1 MTLALPGLTA
11 AEAACPDPVLRVQEV
26 AGLGDDALRQ
36 EWQRLAAQDDLGG
49 FFAGP
54 GFVSAFADQMR
65 GRAAV
70 ALLTFREGERLVGV
84 LPLMRCRVW
93 RGVGLVP
100 RHDYLAGDA
109 RLLRHRGRRWLP
121 LRQISPLLGLEASV
135 LSTRLVAAPAWRE
148 RIWHALPAA
157 LAGARGWDM
166 AVFPISEPALLAATA
181 GARAA
186 GLPLALRRID
196 RPMQSLHPVLPSAG
210 LIAAGSKKF
219 RQNMRRAEKFA
230 AESGAVIEV
239 LDDDAA
245 RDALPAFA
253 DLAARSWKASDDS
266 QRAQGEVVVVQ
277 YAGAQQHLAEVLARD
292 ARQRPVLAVAR
303 RDGQWRAACLAYA
316 TERTLTPFVM
326 VQDAEAGRE
335 SFGHLV
341 LHALIDH
348 AAAQGLARVDYN
360 ANSAWVAP
368 YVNEVAM
375 VQTLA
380 LFRPGIAGRVLAA
393 LANRGGRAT

>member
-1 MTLALPGLTA
+1 MTPGLPGFSSTETPQPEVA
-11 AEAACPDPVLRVQEV
+11 LRVHEV
-26 AGLGDDALRQ
+26 AYPCDVTLGQD
-36 EWQRLAAQDDLGG
+36 WQRLAALDDRGC
-49 FFAGP
+49 FFASP
-54 GFVSAFADQMR
+54 GFVAVFADLVR
-65 GRAAV
+65 DRAQVSLLIFRV
-70 ALLTFREGERLVGV
+70 AERLVGV
-84 LPLMRCRVW
+84 LPVMRCRVW
-93 RGVGLVP
+93 RSPGLVP
-100 RHDYLAGDA
+100 RHDFLAGDQ
-109 RLLRHRGRRWLP
+109 RLLRDHGRRWVP
-121 LRQISPLLGLEASV
+121 LRQISPVLGLAASD
-135 LSTRLVAAPAWRE
+135 LSTRMVAAPGWDG
-148 RIWHALPAA
+148 RIWQALPTA
-157 LAGARGWDM
+157 LAQMPGWDM
-166 AVFPISEPALLAATA
+166 AVFPIEEPALRAATV

-186 GLPLALRRID
+186 GLPIALRRID
-196 RPMQSLHPVLPSAG
+196 RPMQSLHPVLPAAE

-230 AESGAVIEV
+230 AGSGAVIEV
-239 LDDDAA
+239 LCDGAA

-266 QRAQGEVVVVQ
+266 QRAQGEAVVVP
-277 YAGAQQHLAEVLARD
+277 YAGAQRHFAEALARD
-292 ARQRPVLAVAR
+292 TRQRPVLAVAR
-303 RDGQWRAACLAYA
+303 REGEWRAACLAFA

-375 VQTLA
+375 VQVLA
-380 LFRPGIAGRVLAA
+380 LFRSGLAGRALAA
-393 LANRGGRAT
+393 LANRRGRAT